1 MKRMSEVIASTIVK
15 QCADN
20 PQAAFDAILKLVK
33 DNKRYRAALLK
44 ASEHTQ
50 HWTRCDCFICEA
62 LK

>member
-1 MKRMSEVIASTIVK
+1 VKKISELMAATIIE
-15 QCADN
+15 QCSAD

-33 DNKRYRAALLK
+33 DNKRYRAALIK